1 MGHSEMGL
9 AVAGLSEEEIKR
21 RAKKLSEGDWSD
33 YSPAEQYAFRF
44 AHRQSREPKE
54 LTDRDVRG
62 LAGAL
67 GRHRAV
73 DVVWYVGWCNYM
85 TRVADAFQFPLE
97 TENVFATPKK
107 DEKEKGKKDEGGKD
121 KPKKKDDR

>member
-1 MGHSEMGL
+1 MEELRVLRSPQENVGARFFQFAGQLTRQPS
-9 AVAGLSEEEIKR
+9 AVS
-21 RAKKLSEGDWSD
+21 
-33 YSPAEQYAFRF
+33 
-44 AHRQSREPKE
+44 
-54 LTDRDVRG
+54 DRDMK
-62 LAGAL
+62 AL
-67 GRHRAV
+67 VNTFGRHRAA
-73 DVVWYVGWCNYM
+73 DLIWYAAWCNYM